1 MRNGR
6 RSPDQRALLEPPPP
20 PLGLNLTKSN
30 TVGQIT
36 IGVKYGD
43 FIKKIGGD
51 NTLFPP
57 YVLVPL
63 YVHIVSGTNAVETN
77 V

>member
-1 MRNGR
+1 MRQ
-6 RSPDQRALLEPPPP
+6 SLK
-20 PLGLNLTKSN
+20 LNLTKSN

-57 YVLVPL
+57 YVVYISVASIKMSVYKSFDRL
-63 YVHIVSGTNAVETN
+63 
-77 V
+77 